1 MEKQETQIVVEKQET
16 HIVMEHQKR
25 PFGLPPPMRKPCF
38 VIEIE
43 LPHATLLLLS
53 YKSCLYKNIYIY
65 IYIYSCYHLLLSFIG
80 KEALLTYSH
89 EIVRKLT

>member
-43 LPHATLLLLS
+43 HPHATLLLLS
-53 YKSCLYKNIYIY
+53 YKSSKRP
-65 IYIYSCYHLLLSFIG
+65 SFFYWKG
-80 KEALLTYSH
+80 SPVNLFT
-89 EIVRKLT
+89 

>member
-25 PFGLPPPMRKPCF
+25 PFGLPLPMRKPCF

-65 IYIYSCYHLLLSFIG
+65 ILVTISFFLLL
-80 KEALLTYSH
+80 E
-89 EIVRKLT
+89 RKPC